1 MATSVR
7 VSVLTENNAGEYTAA
22 EHGLSYMVESDDTR
36 ILFDTG
42 QSDLFLKNAAIMG
55 VGMKEIDM
63 IVLSHG
69 HYDHGN
75 GLEHLRGGTLL
86 CHPGCFVSRYR
97 KSDNSGIGLGKS
109 REELAGQ
116 FSLIAS
122 QEPFR
127 ITESIV
133 FAGEIPRITP
143 FESQTTAFVLED
155 GSPDFV
161 VDDSAL
167 IITLPRGLFIITGCG
182 HAGVVNTVKHAIAV
196 TGIDRIYGIMGG
208 YHLKEKDRQTI
219 ETVEYLRKKKVTHIL
234 PSHCTTG
241 SALAL
246 FRAAFGF
253 SPVTTGQILS
263 F

>member
-1 MATSVR
+1 M
-7 VSVLTENNAGEYTAA
+7 TENNAGELTAA

-55 VGMKEIDM
+55 VGMTDIDM

-75 GLEHLRGGTLL
+75 GLEHLRNGSLL
-86 CHPGCFVSRYR
+86 CHPGSFIRRYR
-97 KSDNSGIGLGKS
+97 QSDHSYIGLKNS
-109 REELAGQ
+109 KEELAGK
-116 FSLIAS
+116 FNLITS
-122 QEPFR
+122 REPFK

-143 FESQTTAFVLED
+143 FESQATSFVLED

-182 HAGVVNTVKHAIAV
+182 HAGVVNTLEHAISV

-208 YHLKEKDRQTI
+208 FHLKEKDLQTI
-219 ETVEYLRKKKVTHIL
+219 ETVKYLKKKMVTHIL

-241 SALAL
+241 PALAR
-246 FRAAFGF
+246 FRSVFDF
-253 SPVTTGQILS
+253 SPVKSGQILS
-263 F
+263 I